1 MLTVVSIAGAAF
13 LALGLWNR
21 RARPMA
27 LLLAFVWLEATLIDL
42 VASVEVAVA
51 LKPVVD
57 LVGGVMALAII
68 TRERWSLMVPA
79 LFSVMLLGH
88 AAYWIAWHNSLNL
101 WYIYAH
107 ALTAL
112 WLLQCAAVA
121 WPSRGRVIGIASAYL
136 GARLSF
142 GSAMALRRS
151 MGARHDSS
159 GKESL

>member
-13 LALGLWNR
+13 LALGLWDK

-27 LLLAFVWLEATLIDL
+27 LLLAFVWLEATLIDF
-42 VASVEVAVA
+42 VASVDVAVA

-57 LVGGVMALAII
+57 FVGGVMALSVI

-88 AAYWIAWHNSLNL
+88 AAYWIAWHNGLNL

-121 WPSRGRVIGIASAYL
+121 WPSGGRVIGVASAYL
-136 GARLSF
+136 GARLSSR
-142 GSAMALRRS
+142 GAMALRRS
-151 MGARHDSS
+151 MGARHGSS
-159 GKESL
+159 DQESL